1 MVVHICKR
9 CNKIFVRK
17 DNYTRHLNRKIPCKN
32 KNDPIEAKSDKSLIE
47 FLIKKSEC
55 GAKDKNSIMNTLEL
69 ISSAEKYEKNDEIHR
84 SKSGCGK
91 KCGKKFLSISLE
103 NIKNPKKVEESNKSD
118 EIGYGKKCG
127 KKIDMCGKKYGKKFG
142 KKCGKKNVLKSGA
155 FLEDNLLKIDDK
167 NLLNNIII
175 NVKNNKFYECNI
187 CNKKFKKKRYLDDHL
202 KKYCKNKISNNKF
215 YKFNN
220 STFGRKLFGI
230 EGGDIYII
238 QINNNFSDNSFKI
251 GKTTNIYKKLQDYR
265 YNSNFEPRLYFYYS
279 FKNIKK
285 AEKDIKELLLS
296 YKFDDNYKCSLK
308 KLRSIILKYQKLVD
322 NNNTENKPIIK
333 KKDLYD
339 CKFCSKSFNKNELI
353 FKHLS
358 TCKDY
363 QNYFLIPKNKNSY
376 NNLYITKINEKNK
389 EQLEREIEELKEQVD
404 QLKKSQHI
412 TNNIIIAYNQQP
424 DLSHLTDMDYLRIM
438 NKGFKSVPK
447 LIEEIHFNP
456 NKPENKNI
464 YIPNI
469 KNKYAMGWNG
479 QKWDLMNRNEVIDD
493 MYDDKSNILIEKF
506 EELESSN
513 IDKNTLNKFRRFINK
528 QDDDDIKNKIKEE
541 IKLLLYNNKNNI
553 NK

>member
-32 KNDPIEAKSDKSLIE
+32 KNEYMDDNKDENLLNY
-47 FLIKKSEC
+47 LIKKSDC
-55 GAKDKNSIMNTLEL
+55 GAKHKKEIINTLEL
-69 ISSAEKYEKNDEIHR
+69 ISSAEKQIKNDENID
-84 SKSGCGK
+84 SNLECGK
-91 KCGKKFLSISLE
+91 KCGKKIFPIFLE
-103 NIKNPKKVEESNKSD
+103 NVKNSEKVKEGTNNEKLRS
-118 EIGYGKKCG
+118 GKKCG
-127 KKIDMCGKKYGKKFG
+127 KKIMGSGKKCGKKFG
-142 KKCGKKNVLKSGA
+142 KKNEENPRA
-155 FLEDNLLKIDDK
+155 FLDNNFPENTDK
-167 NLLNNIII
+167 NFLNNYII
-175 NVKNNKFYECNI
+175 NIKNNKYYECNV
-187 CNKKFKKKRYLDDHL
+187 CKKKFKRKRYLDDHL
-202 KKYCKNKISNNKF
+202 KKYCNNKQSNNKF

-220 STFGRKLFGI
+220 STFGRKILGS

-238 QINNNFSDNSFKI
+238 QLNDNFSDNIFKI

-265 YNSNFEPRLYFYYS
+265 YSSNYEPRLYFYYP

-285 AEKDIKELLLS
+285 AEKEIKKLLNS
-296 YKFDDNYKCSLK
+296 YKFGNDNYKCGLK
-308 KLRSIILKYQKLVD
+308 KLRNIITKYQNLVE
-322 NNNTENKPIIK
+322 NNKIENKPIIK
-333 KKDLYD
+333 NKEIHQCNY
-339 CKFCSKSFNKNELI
+339 CSKSFIRNDLM

-358 TCKDY
+358 VCNDY
-363 QNYFLIPKNKNSY
+363 KNLFFIPKEPVKS
-376 NNLYITKINEKNK
+376 NNLHITKIPEKNK

-424 DLSHLTDMDYLRIM
+424 DLSHLTDKDYLRIM

-513 IDKNTLNKFRRFINK
+513 IDKNTLKKFRRFINK

-553 NK
+553 HK